1 MASKTVTRKID
12 FEDSGLANALFGVQN
27 ANLNILA
34 EKGGVAIDSRGN
46 GVTISGDDTNQVD
59 LSANVLAQLYGLL
72 KSGRKVYPQDVDC
85 AYGILAREPG
95 TRLEKIFQDE
105 IYAASPRKTIAA
117 KTLSQRDF
125 FDAIRT
131 NDLTFAIGPA
141 GTGKT
146 YLAVAMAAAAF
157 VRKEVKKIIL
167 TRPAVEAGEKLGFL
181 PGDMVEKINP
191 YLRPLYDALDDM
203 FDLKKVQEMIDSNLI
218 EIAPLAFMRGRT
230 LHEAF
235 IILDEA
241 QNTTR
246 EQMKMFLTRMGFGS
260 KMVVTGD
267 VTQIDLPFQQNSGL
281 VQASGLLQGVKG
293 VGFVNFHEQDVIR
306 HPLVGRIV
314 RAYENGNG
322 NGE

>member
-1 MASKTVTRKID
+1 MAFNTVSRKIE
-12 FEDSGLANALFGVQN
+12 FEDSGLANALFGAQN
-27 ANLNILA
+27 ANLRILA
-34 EKGGVAIDSRGN
+34 EKAEVSIDSRGN
-46 GVTISGDDTNQVD
+46 EATVSGNDHQVD
-59 LSANVLAQLYGLL
+59 LAANVLVQLYGLL
-72 KSGRKVYPQDVDC
+72 KSGRQVYPQDVDC
-85 AYGILAREPG
+85 AYGILSREPA
-95 TRLEKIFQDE
+95 TKLERIFQDE

-125 FDAIRT
+125 LDAIRR

-146 YLAVAMAAAAF
+146 YLAVAMAASAL
-157 VRKEVKKIIL
+157 VKKEVKKIIL

-191 YLRPLYDALDDM
+191 YLRPLYDALHDM
-203 FDLKKVQEMIDSNLI
+203 FDLKKVQEMIDSNII

-230 LHEAF
+230 LHDAF

-267 VTQIDLPFQQNSGL
+267 VTQIDLPFQRNSGL
-281 VQASGLLQGVKG
+281 VQAGELLRGVKG
-293 VGFVNFHEQDVIR
+293 IAFVQFHEQDVIR

-314 RAYENGNG
+314 RAYDHNGR